1 MKNMITSTERQVP
14 ESRSTAAA
22 RLVGCSFAA
31 IIFAGCAVSGGLHV
45 ETPAAN
51 PEIPAPG
58 SARPRAVLGMD
69 DATRKTDQLLAAA
82 GATKLEGLKPMQH
95 DMGGMKMDG
104 MKGGGMEG
112 MDHSKMPGMKSG
124 DGMEGME
131 HSKMPAMQGAPK
143 GQQKPGGMEGMDHSK
158 MPGMG
163 AAPAGQQK
171 PGGMEGMDHSK
182 MPGMK
187 GGSAAAPDAPPSTD
201 KKAVTEEMKK
211 LSDEMKKTSDEMKK
225 KSDAAAKPAN
235 PPPQP

>member
-1 MKNMITSTERQVP
+1 MKNMITSIERQVA
-14 ESRSTAAA
+14 ESRSTAAT
-22 RLVGCSFAA
+22 RLLGCSFAL
-31 IIFAGCAVSGGLHV
+31 IIFAGCAVPGGPHV

-51 PEIPAPG
+51 PETSAPG

-69 DATRKTDQLLAAA
+69 DATRKTDQLLTAA

-112 MDHSKMPGMKSG
+112 MDHSKMP
-124 DGMEGME
+124 
-131 HSKMPAMQGAPK
+131 AMQGAPK

-158 MPGMG
+158 MPGM
-163 AAPAGQQK
+163 
-171 PGGMEGMDHSK
+171 
-182 MPGMK
+182 K
-187 GGSAAAPDAPPSTD
+187 GSGAAAPDAPPSTD
-201 KKAVTEEMKK
+201 KKTVAEEMKK

-235 PPPQP
+235 PAPQP